1 MTDVHGDP
9 DRAKSFARFTG
20 LPALVLA
27 CVLGLSAGC
36 ADPEV
41 VPDYAVRVG
50 ENYLTAEE
58 MDASLTS
65 LAVGLDSVEARKQ
78 IIEQWVTREL
88 IAQEALRLGLQD
100 DEEVLRLVAENER
113 SVLVSALLSRYYRV
127 EDNEPSEGDIESYY
141 TQHVDLFA
149 LKEDYLRVRY
159 LTAATA
165 VDANRARDRLRDA
178 TAIGQADSSW
188 SDIARTWAQEYDG
201 SMRLSENFFPQS
213 RLFPSATLR
222 EWVQRL
228 EVDQIAPVV
237 EENGRF
243 HVLQLADRRLAG
255 TTPQLPWIKDELR
268 ERLIIEARKQ
278 MVARQV
284 QRLRNEALARQDLE
298 IH

>member
-1 MTDVHGDP
+1 MIDVPRDP
-9 DRAKSFARFTG
+9 DRANLFARFPG
-20 LPALVLA
+20 LPAVALA
-27 CVLGLSAGC
+27 LSLALGFGC
-36 ADPEV
+36 SEAV
-41 VPDYAVRVG
+41 NVPNYAVRVG

-58 MDASLTS
+58 MDGSLTS

-88 IAQEALRLGLQD
+88 IAQEAIRLGLQN
-100 DEEVLRLVAENER
+100 DEEVVRLVAENER
-113 SVLVSALLSRYYRV
+113 SVLVSALLSRYYRE
-127 EDNEPSEGDIESYY
+127 EDNEPSEADIESYY

-159 LTAATA
+159 LTAASSA
-165 VDANRARDRLRDA
+165 HANRARDQLRDA
-178 TAIGQADSSW
+178 TAAGRADSSW
-188 SDIARTWAQEYDG
+188 AGIAREWTQDYDG
-201 SMRLSENFFPQS
+201 SVRLNENFFPQS

-222 EWVQRL
+222 EWIQRL
-228 EVDQIAPVV
+228 EIDQIAPVV

-243 HVLQLADRRLAG
+243 HVLQLADRRRAG

-268 ERLIIEARKQ
+268 ERLIIDARKQ

-284 QRLRNEALARQDLE
+284 QRLRNEALAREDLE